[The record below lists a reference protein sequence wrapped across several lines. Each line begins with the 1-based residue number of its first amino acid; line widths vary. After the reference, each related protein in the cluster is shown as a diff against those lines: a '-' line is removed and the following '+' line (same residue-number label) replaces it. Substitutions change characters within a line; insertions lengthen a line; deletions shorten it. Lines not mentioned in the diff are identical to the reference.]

1 LGRLLLRNRYSASAA
16 TFHPGAG
23 VSSAHDADDRIV
35 HDSSSSAL
43 YYGADGIGGVA
54 AIRFAVL
61 AGHPALGA
69 GDFLIVG

>member
-1 LGRLLLRNRYSASAA
+1 
-16 TFHPGAG
+16 